1 MTIDLNDD
9 VLLANN
15 MRNRAYVK
23 YTPYTV
29 GAVLTTRN
37 GKKYTGC
44 NIQNNG
50 IQSYCAERVA
60 FLKAISEGEFLFD
73 RIVIMG
79 GPEGKP
85 AEKCLP
91 CGYCR
96 QFMSEFVGKDFKV
109 YTVYDNKVE
118 EYKFEELLP
127 YAFNLNEK

>member
-1 MTIDLNDD
+1 MIDLNDD
-9 VLLANN
+9 VILANN
-15 MRNRAYVK
+15 MRSRAYVK

-79 GPEGKP
+79 GPKGKP

-96 QFMSEFVGKDFKV
+96 QFMSEIVSKDFKI
-109 YTVYDNKVE
+109 YGLDIDGKIK
-118 EYKFEELLP
+118 EYNMGELLP
-127 YAFNLNEK
+127 ENFSI